1 LRVPSLSLRV
11 PALALGVLALALG
24 VRASVSAQ
32 QAVFRTSTQYV
43 RVDVVVTDKDDKP
56 IEGLTKDDFEILE
69 EGKPQT
75 VADFTAVSIPA
86 VSREIAVNV
95 AREPQ
100 PDVVTNTPPAPDS
113 RLFAIVVD
121 DLHLI
126 EQDLVRIKRTLTDLV
141 NMMSPEDEVALVFV
155 SHSNLSVNF
164 TRDTSKIMAR
174 IENIKAA
181 LGFGLDALAAGP
193 DVEQPPGGLP
203 AAARGRAESMVD
215 KVAGPPPSRFRA
227 AYAMHAATALQLV
240 AKALAG
246 SSHGRRAV
254 FFVTGGTTIDPF
266 RADAGD
272 ALDLD
277 FRGVQ
282 DEYKRVFDTAKR
294 ADVPIYVIDPRGN
307 LSAAEAVRGAPPA
320 SEAILGRIRG
330 NIAIQHNNMA
340 AIAVNTGGRAIF
352 NASDMTRMMQ
362 DIVRENGSYYLL
374 GYYPQPFVA
383 DGKFHDIQVRVK
395 RDGVRVRARAG
406 YDATKPGASVAAVST
421 VVNDALEAGVNVSGL
436 PLRVFAEPITTDGKK
451 ASIAVT
457 VEVDYPLPMDG
468 TRRIEDELQLK
479 VVALDSDA
487 GIKASATRAHRVAGK
502 VPASGSV
509 RFLINEQLAVPVSP
523 LTLKVA
529 VASKALGKAGAIQ
542 MPVAF
547 PKEGGGLT
555 MGGVAIGLDGPP
567 REAALHADAFQG
579 LLPFQPTP
587 TRTFTARDVLRVFGH
602 VYWRKRSVQP
612 VLTVHLRPLGA
623 ESEVALASPTL
634 VPAPASG
641 DQQDAV
647 IAALLPLNGL
657 APGRYHLTVEAAL
670 PGGSP
675 VSRDVLFEVR

>member
-1 LRVPSLSLRV
+1 MRFGRSLTVVL
-11 PALALGVLALALG
+11 LALTALP
-24 VRASVSAQ
+24 VVSAQ

-43 RVDVVVTDKDDKP
+43 RVDVVVTDKDDQP
-56 IEGLTKDDFEILE
+56 IEGLTKDDFEITE
-69 EGKPQT
+69 EGRPQA

-95 AREPQ
+95 PGAPQ
-100 PDVVTNTPPAPDS
+100 PDVVSNTAPAPDS

-141 NMMSPEDEVALVFV
+141 NMMSAQDEVALVFV

-174 IENIKAA
+174 IDNIKAA

-240 AKALAG
+240 AKAVAG

-272 ALDLD
+272 AMDLD

-282 DEYKRVFDTAKR
+282 DEYKRVFDLAKR

-307 LSAAEAVRGAPPA
+307 VSAAEAVRGAPPA
-320 SEAILGRIRG
+320 SEGILAGIRA

-340 AIAVNTGGRAIF
+340 AIAVNTGGRAVF
-352 NASDMTRMMQ
+352 NATDMTRMMRE
-362 DIVRENGSYYLL
+362 IVQENGSYYLL
-374 GYYPQPFVA
+374 GYYPEPFTA
-383 DGKFHDIQVRVK
+383 DGKFHEITVRVK
-395 RDGVRVRARAG
+395 RAGARVRARAG
-406 YDATKPGASVAAVST
+406 YEATKPGASRSPVST
-421 VVNDALEAGVNVSGL
+421 LAHDALEAGVTVSGL
-436 PLRVFAEPITTDGKK
+436 PIRVFAEPITAAGKT
-451 ASIAVT
+451 AAVAVT
-457 VEVDYPLPMDG
+457 VEVNYPAPVDG
-468 TRRIEDELQLK
+468 SARIEDTLQINA
-479 VVALDSDA
+479 VAIDSDA
-487 GIKASATRAHRVAGK
+487 AIKASAARAHRVAGA
-502 VPASGSV
+502 VPKSGV
-509 RFLINEQLAVPVSP
+509 IRFLINEQLAVPIAP

-529 VASKALGKAGAIQ
+529 VASQALGKAGAVYVPIEY
-542 MPVAF
+542 
-547 PKEGGGLT
+547 PKESGDLT
-555 MGGVAIGLDGPP
+555 MAGLAIGLDGPP
-567 REAALHADAFQG
+567 RELALHPDAFKG

-587 TRTFTARDVLRVFGH
+587 VRTFVASDVLRLFGH
-602 VYWRKRSVQP
+602 VYWRKAGAMP
-612 VLTVHLRPLGA
+612 ALTVHLRPLGA
-623 ESEVALASPTL
+623 ESEVALASPQL
-634 VPAPASG
+634 VPAPPAG
-641 DQQDAV
+641 DRQDAI

-657 APGRYHLTVEAAL
+657 APGRYHLTVEATL

-675 VSRDVLFEVR
+675 VSRDVLFDVR